1 MLSRHDD
8 VLIIRQDEHPLAGG
22 PVYLLSAGHDP
33 VHAQIPERR
42 GQPLAGAHGQKAVPL
57 LRRGVGRLL
66 HALQL
71 PLYLIQVVG
80 ALGLAPGGHGLVLG
94 AHILDLC
101 QLQSAVLLGLGQG
114 ISGNIRMHMDLE
126 RLVVLTDDQAVADGA
141 EIGPQG
147 LNRGVFPLAHDEHRV
162 KGESD
167 LLLRHPQPQGGGAA
181 CAPGPLCRLL
191 RGQTAAGP
199 RVDHLSILPV
209 GSTGGMEL
217 RPGTE
222 AGVDQPLGLQSPQSS
237 LIQRRPPALLIGAAG
252 AADDR
257 SLVPVQS
264 QPPDVPAHLLPI
276 APRASRDIQI
286 LDPQDHSPALLPGAE
301 PSQQAAQ
308 NIPQMDAPA
317 WRRRKPSGHRHGLL
331 PSLSVHA
338 TPL

>member
-1 MLSRHDD
+1 MPLPFQNSPSGMRISALGTLSQAKSSSRLSPASGFCRGVEACEICQLSQDFRCRIPLSQR
-8 VLIIRQDEHPLAGG
+8 VQPCIRVPLAEPLPVASQKQREMVKRRCLQSQQPIQQQLSGG
-22 PVYLLSAGHDP
+22 GRQQVRTPHYFCDAHGRVIHHHRQLIGKYAVRP
-33 VHAQIPERR
+33 PQQKIPAVRR
-42 GQPLAGAHGQKAVPL
+42 QPLPVLPHVAV
-57 LRRGVGRLL
+57 
-66 HALQL
+66 
-71 PLYLIQVVG
+71 
-80 ALGLAPGGHGLVLG
+80 
-94 AHILDLC
+94 
-101 QLQSAVLLGLGQG
+101 
-114 ISGNIRMHMDLE
+114 
-126 RLVVLTDDQAVADGA
+126 
-141 EIGPQG
+141 
-147 LNRGVFPLAHDEHRV
+147 
-162 KGESD
+162 GESD

-199 RVDHLSILPV
+199 WVDHLSILPV

-264 QPPDVPAHLLPI
+264 QPLDVPAHLLPI

>member
-1 MLSRHDD
+1 MVKRRCLQSQQPIQQQLPGGGRQQVRTPHYFCDAHGR
-8 VLIIRQDEHPLAGG
+8 VIHHHRQLIGKYAVRPPQ
-22 PVYLLSAGHDP
+22 
-33 VHAQIPERR
+33 QKIPAVRR
-42 GQPLAGAHGQKAVPL
+42 QPLPVLPHVAV
-57 LRRGVGRLL
+57 
-66 HALQL
+66 
-71 PLYLIQVVG
+71 
-80 ALGLAPGGHGLVLG
+80 
-94 AHILDLC
+94 
-101 QLQSAVLLGLGQG
+101 
-114 ISGNIRMHMDLE
+114 
-126 RLVVLTDDQAVADGA
+126 
-141 EIGPQG
+141 
-147 LNRGVFPLAHDEHRV
+147 
-162 KGESD
+162 GESD

-264 QPPDVPAHLLPI
+264 QPLDVPAHLLPI
-276 APRASRDIQI
+276 APRTSRDIQI